1 MNKRIAVV
9 GFLLGAAI
17 GAGPGIASS
26 IKNWTTR
33 ETIKATDLNAA
44 LNHIHTVAEA
54 GVDSSRIEDGAVAE
68 ADLADG
74 AVTSAK
80 ILDGTIAAGDIAT
93 GAVAT
98 DEILDGTIVDV
109 DVGAGGINLG
119 KINNTWS
126 GTSAAHDF
134 ASIASAACATTTVTV
149 SGAAVGDPVVCG
161 FSVAPAGGLVRNFD
175 VTAGD
180 TVTVQLCNTTAGAI
194 DPAATDI
201 DCRYFLNN

>member
-54 GVDSSRIEDGAVAE
+54 GVDSSRIEDGSIVA
-68 ADLADG
+68 ADLSDG

-80 ILDGTIAAGDIAT
+80 ILDGTVSNDDLAGSITASKLAGFYSGSAT
-93 GAVAT
+93 
-98 DEILDGTIVDV
+98 
-109 DVGAGGINLG
+109 
-119 KINNTWS
+119 
-126 GTSAAHDF
+126 HDF
-134 ASIASAACATTTVTV
+134 ASIAAGACETTTVTAT
-149 SGAAVGDPVVCG
+149 GAGG
-161 FSVAPAGGLVRNFD
+161 SNNVALCNFDVQPAGGLTRNFY
-175 VTAGD
+175 VSGAN
-180 TVTVQLCNTTAGAI
+180 TVTVQLCNGTAGAI
-194 DPAATDI
+194 DPASALI
-201 DCRYFLNN
+201 YCRVFP